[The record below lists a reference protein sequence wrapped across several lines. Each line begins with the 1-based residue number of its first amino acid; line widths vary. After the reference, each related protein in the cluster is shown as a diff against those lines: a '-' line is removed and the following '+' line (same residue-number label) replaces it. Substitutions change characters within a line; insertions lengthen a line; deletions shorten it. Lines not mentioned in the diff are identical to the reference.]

1 MSLCIPRIV
10 FAPRIN
16 TAWKKR
22 GMLDFVESVL
32 LLNTFSQ
39 VLGVRS
45 FFECQLFFLFF
56 FKSQSLVHKMNYFPN
71 PPVNHIIYDCL
82 SSYMSS
88 CEVTNSWL
96 GFSKQ
101 SSISRF
107 TPRYTPWLW

>member
-1 MSLCIPRIV
+1 MSLCGPHIV

-45 FFECQLFFLFF
+45 FFECQFFVF
-56 FKSQSLVHKMNYFPN
+56 FKCQSLVYKMNYFPN
-71 PPVNHIIYDCL
+71 LPVNHIIYDCL

-88 CEVTNSWL
+88 FEVTNSWL

-101 SSISRF
+101 SSIYRI